1 MRLLASLHDDDGNVA
16 IAGLHESTAAQ
27 SITGRAGRAETGL
40 LDGVTEIG
48 TGSVPQRLWAKP
60 AITVTGIDT
69 TSIAASS
76 NTLIPR
82 ARAKIS
88 MRVAPV
94 VTPPRTLM
102 RYAPISSSM
111 RRGAR
116 T

>member
-16 IAGLHESTAAQ
+16 IAGLHESTAAPVDY
-27 SITGRAGRAETGL
+27 RPAGPAETGL

-48 TGSVPQRLWAKP
+48 TGSVPQRLWP
-60 AITVTGIDT
+60 TGDYRDRLDT

-76 NTLIPR
+76 NTLIRGRGQDQHAGSPGGD
-82 ARAKIS
+82 A
-88 MRVAPV
+88 
-94 VTPPRTLM
+94 PRTLM

>member
-16 IAGLHESTAAQ
+16 IAGLHESTAAPVDYPP
-27 SITGRAGRAETGL
+27 SGSGGDWPAGRGDRNRHRLRAATAMGQTG
-40 LDGVTEIG
+40 DYRDRHRYHIDCGVVEY
-48 TGSVPQRLWAKP
+48 V
-60 AITVTGIDT
+60 D
-69 TSIAASS
+69 
-76 NTLIPR
+76 PR